1 MIENATTDA
10 LRAIQE
16 EVSPLSKAVLQNRMA
31 LDRLTAKE
39 GGVCTII
46 NQSRCAYSKKDLRIE
61 RDWWKVWEQTKVLP
75 RTSQDD
81 PSWEGD
87 LRNLL
92 TSWLLNL
99 GWLKQLFLV
108 CILLVLL
115 GGFTCV
121 MMRCSA
127 CLCRSTRKKK
137 EIWKRHA
144 LRPKVGSGA
153 YFGTRRT
160 E

>member
-39 GGVCTII
+39 GGVCTVIS
-46 NQSRCAYSKKDLRIE
+46 QSRCAYSKKDLRIE
-61 RDWWKVWEQTKVLP
+61 RDWWKVWEQMKVLH

-92 TSWLLNL
+92 TSWLLSL

-127 CLCRSTRKKK
+127 CLCWNTRKEY
-137 EIWKRHA
+137 EIWKKHE
-144 LRPKVGSGA
+144 LRQKVESGT
-153 YFGTRRT
+153 YFETHRT
-160 E
+160 D

>member
-1 MIENATTDA
+1 MDT
-10 LRAIQE
+10 
-16 EVSPLSKAVLQNRMA
+16 S
-31 LDRLTAKE
+31 
-39 GGVCTII
+39 
-46 NQSRCAYSKKDLRIE
+46 Y
-61 RDWWKVWEQTKVLP
+61 LP
-75 RTSQDD
+75 ED

-87 LRNLL
+87 LGNLL

-137 EIWKRHA
+137 EIWKRHV

-153 YFGTRRT
+153 YLGTRRT
-160 E
+160 ESK

>member
-1 MIENATTDA
+1 M
-10 LRAIQE
+10 
-16 EVSPLSKAVLQNRMA
+16 
-31 LDRLTAKE
+31 
-39 GGVCTII
+39 
-46 NQSRCAYSKKDLRIE
+46 
-61 RDWWKVWEQTKVLP
+61 KVLP

-87 LRNLL
+87 LGNLL

-137 EIWKRHA
+137 EIWKRHV

-153 YFGTRRT
+153 YLGTRRT
-160 E
+160 ESK

>member
-1 MIENATTDA
+1 
-10 LRAIQE
+10 
-16 EVSPLSKAVLQNRMA
+16 MA
-31 LDRLTAKE
+31 LDLLTAKE

-46 NQSRCAYSKKDLRIE
+46 NQSCCAYINKDLRTETDLRKI
-61 RDWWKVWEQTKVLP
+61 WEQMKVLP

-87 LRNLL
+87 LGNLL

-137 EIWKRHA
+137 EI
-144 LRPKVGSGA
+144 
-153 YFGTRRT
+153 
-160 E
+160 